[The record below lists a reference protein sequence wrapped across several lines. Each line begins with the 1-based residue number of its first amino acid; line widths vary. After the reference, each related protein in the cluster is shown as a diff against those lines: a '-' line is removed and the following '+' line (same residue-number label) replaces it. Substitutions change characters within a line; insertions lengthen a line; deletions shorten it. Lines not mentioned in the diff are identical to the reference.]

1 MKRRVLIETIPAP
14 LASLYEKATKLVIES
29 YYSGVAEEIVSG
41 FKEGALLDLGTGPGY
56 LPIEILKRS
65 PLIRCDGIDLSR
77 RLIRMARV
85 NAQKAGVADRLNFEV
100 GNAAELRFDD
110 ESYDRVIS
118 TGMLHM
124 LKDPVKV
131 LAECYRVLKPGGA
144 AWIYDPARVSSQL
157 DKEKWKAS
165 LNVMEKLSYL
175 LFRLYLRI
183 NPPYTYGRG
192 QVEEMVASTKFKEYE
207 IEEEDKEIIIRLK
220 K

>member
-1 MKRRVLIETIPAP
+1 MKRRVLIERIPAP
-14 LASLYEKATKLVIES
+14 LASLYEKATRLVIES
-29 YYSGVAEEIVSG
+29 YYSRVAEEIVSS
-41 FKEGALLDLGTGPGY
+41 FKEGVLLDLGTGPGY

-65 PLIRCDGIDLSR
+65 PLVRCDAIDLSG

-100 GNAAELRFDD
+100 GNAAKLRFED

-131 LAECYRVLKPGGA
+131 VGECYRVLKPGGET
-144 AWIYDPARVSSQL
+144 WIYDPARVSSQM

-165 LNVMEKLSYL
+165 LDFIEKLSYS
-175 LFRLYLRI
+175 LFKLYLQI
-183 NPPYTYGRG
+183 CPPHAYSRE
-192 QVEEMVASTKFKEYE
+192 QVEEIISATRFKEYE
-207 IEEEDKEIIIRLK
+207 IEEQDKEIKVKLK